1 MTTKHTMTEAEVCKF
16 LGISR
21 TTLWRLRSAGKLSYY
36 RVATKVLYS
45 LEHVEELLT
54 NCERRMRPKTPRL
67 VRTSV
72 KESGLR

>member
-1 MTTKHTMTEAEVCKF
+1 MTTRNTMTEAEVCKF

-21 TTLWRLRSAGKLSYY
+21 TTLWRLRSAGKISYY

-54 NCERRMRPKTPRL
+54 NCERRMPSRAPRL

-72 KESGLR
+72 EKSGLR